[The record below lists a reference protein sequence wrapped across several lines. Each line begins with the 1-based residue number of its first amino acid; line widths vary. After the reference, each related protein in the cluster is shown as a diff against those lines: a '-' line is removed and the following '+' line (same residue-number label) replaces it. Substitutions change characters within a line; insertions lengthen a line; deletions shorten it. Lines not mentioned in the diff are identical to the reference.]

1 MSDYEILSLVVLLF
15 TVFTASAVAVFNTKK

>member
-15 TVFTASAVAVFNTKK
+15 TVFTAWAVALFNTKK